1 MTDTTTV
8 EAGLFSL
15 DEENRL
21 VRGRLIPWDEPTDP
35 RHQHPALFR
44 RGTITIPG
52 DLSVLRANRDHQ
64 LTDPVA
70 VFTLVEDNDGGADV
84 ELRIAR
90 TPEGDELIEQHKAG
104 KYRRLSAEFR
114 NLIKRGNEVV
124 SGVLTGAAFVP
135 EGAFQ
140 SAALFSLDPI
150 EEAPEVAP
158 ATEEPQPE
166 QPAEQQEENMSG
178 TDVVTRPGSLP
189 PALVEQQA
197 TQEQQVFTLMPERE
211 DLFSLLKR
219 VKEYGDPDA
228 ARELAK
234 IGESNLF
241 ALSDVKISGANQL
254 GTAAVQAGWIGHV
267 WEGNA
272 FERIIIP
279 QMAHGDLTKLT
290 WTGWKWNVKPAMA
303 TWAGNKAAITSNS
316 PTATAT
322 TGSAQR
328 YAGGHDLAREF
339 YDFNETEAIE
349 AYAAAMVESYAQL
362 SDKYALAQVYAQSV
376 TNGATVKDT
385 YPTDV
390 PAVIGKIVQGALK
403 VISAGKGIPTVAV
416 LPLALYATYVM
427 TMRDATLEFLGTAAS
442 LESGTLAG
450 LTVIPDPYAVLAADE
465 VLVWAKPA
473 ARALE
478 LPGSPVR
485 VNALD
490 LVNGGVDNAFF
501 GYIGVDIQRP
511 EAIVRI
517 ADAAD

>member
-1 MTDTTTV
+1 MTDTTTI

-15 DEENRL
+15 DETTRT

-35 RHQHPALFR
+35 RHKHPAVFR
-44 RGTITIPG
+44 RGTITVPG
-52 DLSVLRANRDHQ
+52 DLSVLRANRDHE

-70 VFTLVEDNDGGADV
+70 VFTMVEDNEGGADV
-84 ELRIAR
+84 ELRIAK

-104 KYRRLSAEFR
+104 KYRRLSGEFR
-114 NLIKRGNEVV
+114 NLVKRGNEVV
-124 SGVLTGAAFVP
+124 SGILTGAAFVP
-135 EGAFQ
+135 EGAFA
-140 SAALFSLDPI
+140 SAGLFSLDSI
-150 EEAPEVAP
+150 EEAPEVSP
-158 ATEEPQPE
+158 EPTETEPEEEPAAP
-166 QPAEQQEENMSG
+166 QEEDMSQDIA
-178 TDVVTRPGSLP
+178 TVPGMP
-189 PALVEQQA
+189 PV
-197 TQEQQVFTLMPERE
+197 QVNDKQDENVFSIMPEKE
-211 DLFSLLKR
+211 GLFGLMQR
-219 VKEYGDPDA
+219 VKESGDPDA
-228 ARELAK
+228 TRELAK
-234 IGESNLF
+234 IGERNLF
-241 ALSDVKISGANQL
+241 ALADVKISGANQL

-279 QMAHGDLTKLT
+279 QMARGDLTKLT
-290 WTGWKWNVKPAMA
+290 WAGWKWNAKPAMA
-303 TWAGNKAAITSNS
+303 TWAGNKAAITSNTV
-316 PTATAT
+316 TATPT

-328 YAGGHDLAREF
+328 FAGGHDLAREF

-362 SDKYALAQVYAQSV
+362 SDKYALQAVYTQSV

-390 PAVIGKIVQGALK
+390 PDVIGKIVQGALK
-403 VISAGKGIPTVAV
+403 VVTSGKGIPTVAV
-416 LPLALYATYVM
+416 LPPALYATYVM
-427 TMRDATLEFLGTAAS
+427 TMRDATLEFLGTSAS
-442 LESGTLAG
+442 LTQGTLSGIA
-450 LTVIPDPYAVLAADE
+450 VIPDPYSILAADE

-511 EAIVRI
+511 EAIVRV
-517 ADAAD
+517 ANAVD